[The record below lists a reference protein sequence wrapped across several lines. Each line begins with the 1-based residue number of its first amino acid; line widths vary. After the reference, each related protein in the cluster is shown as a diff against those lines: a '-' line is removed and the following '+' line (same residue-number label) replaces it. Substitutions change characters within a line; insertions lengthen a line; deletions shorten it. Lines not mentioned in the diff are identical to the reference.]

1 MPTCAFYKV
10 GSVKINGFH
19 AIAWQKCRKR
29 LPPYIEGVWDGVSC
43 GQSRAWYWISPGID
57 VGAIFWIVAPKSA
70 AAWRRIGSYR
80 VAVDPTNDR
89 GMCL

>member
-1 MPTCAFYKV
+1 MCFYKV

-57 VGAIFWIVAPKSA
+57 SGGYFLDCCSEVGSGLAQ
-70 AAWRRIGSYR
+70 
-80 VAVDPTNDR
+80 DR
-89 GMCL
+89 FV